1 MDELLGKH
9 WSCFDMD
16 CDGSTTPGVSYL
28 KENKSCCVF
37 NERVTFYE
45 HKSLLALELNVTS
58 LNMAT
63 PARVTIIRLV
73 IHHMEL

>member
-1 MDELLGKH
+1 MDELLVRH
-9 WSCFDMD
+9 WSCFDMA
-16 CDGSTTPGVSYL
+16 CDGSTTPGVSFL

-45 HKSLLALELNVTS
+45 HKSLLALGLNETS

-63 PARVTIIRLV
+63 LARVSSL
-73 IHHMEL
+73 